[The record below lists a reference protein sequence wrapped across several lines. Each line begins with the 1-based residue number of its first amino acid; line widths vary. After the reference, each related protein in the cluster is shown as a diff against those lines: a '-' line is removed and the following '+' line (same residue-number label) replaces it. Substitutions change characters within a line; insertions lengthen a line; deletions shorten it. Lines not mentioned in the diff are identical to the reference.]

1 MSRPSRARS
10 TDRSA
15 GAGTAIVGPVS
26 DRTRTV
32 RNVLMLLLLAAAV
45 WRLPGGAV
53 GERTISNLIAIIFW
67 GGLIF
72 FIYRLYMERRTTLLG
87 WDDRVR
93 FRLYASTGL
102 LMFAIVATARM
113 FGLGSLG
120 ALAWFV
126 VLGVAV
132 WGIFTAVRAARSY

>member
-1 MSRPSRARS
+1 
-10 TDRSA
+10 
-15 GAGTAIVGPVS
+15 VS

-32 RNVLMLLLLAAAV
+32 RNVVILLLLAAAV

-53 GERTISNLIAIIFW
+53 GERTVSNLVAIVFW

-87 WDDRVR
+87 WDDRLR
-93 FRLYASTGL
+93 FRLYASVGVM
-102 LMFAIVATARM
+102 MFAIVATNRM

-120 ALAWFV
+120 ALAWFML
-126 VLGVAV
+126 LGVAV
-132 WGIFTAVRAARSY
+132 WGIFTALRAARSY